1 DQPGSRTDPQPLSQ
15 PASRHHVERGL
26 PGPRVHREGHSH
38 SVLRRTSRQPN
49 PLTESLF
56 RENIMKI
63 RRLICRSGIIAAFLP
78 LLNTLPGHA
87 QVAVF
92 DATEAA
98 NAVKE
103 IRQFYADYQQAVTTY
118 SMLNGNLKNFSS
130 KQIWRTIESQLAM
143 ASIANNYGETT
154 GLQGVMNGQSPGT
167 ASTVWKFINLGLNST
182 SSGFLSQQVLGKS
195 QALSTLARMEA
206 MDGVSTQCLQ
216 SVGNYNQQRGNN
228 LQPQAALTQSQ
239 FDTSSFTTTELEQL
253 NLINMHNAHGLN
265 EAQSQGALH
274 ACQAAQAAVAN
285 MAQRAAAAT
294 EINNAAAI
302 QQQRT
307 GNPSAPA
314 NS

>member
-1 DQPGSRTDPQPLSQ
+1 
-15 PASRHHVERGL
+15 
-26 PGPRVHREGHSH
+26 
-38 SVLRRTSRQPN
+38 
-49 PLTESLF
+49 
-56 RENIMKI
+56 
-63 RRLICRSGIIAAFLP
+63 
-78 LLNTLPGHA
+78 
-87 QVAVF
+87 
-92 DATEAA
+92 
-98 NAVKE
+98 
-103 IRQFYADYQQAVTTY
+103 
-118 SMLNGNLKNFSS
+118 
-130 KQIWRTIESQLAM
+130 
-143 ASIANNYGETT
+143 
-154 GLQGVMNGQSPGT
+154 MNGQSPGT

-182 SSGFLSQQVLGKS
+182 SSGFLSQQVLGTS

-228 LQPQAALTQSQ
+228 LLPQAALTQSQ

-285 MAQRAAAAT
+285 MAQRAAAAA

-307 GNPSAPA
+307 SYPSAPA
-314 NS
+314 NSSATWQNYLP

>member
-1 DQPGSRTDPQPLSQ
+1 
-15 PASRHHVERGL
+15 
-26 PGPRVHREGHSH
+26 
-38 SVLRRTSRQPN
+38 
-49 PLTESLF
+49 
-56 RENIMKI
+56 MKI

-78 LLNTLPGHA
+78 LLTTLPSRA
-87 QVAVF
+87 QMTVF
-92 DATEAA
+92 DPTQSAHAIQQIYDRARDAQTWQQQLSYDIQMAGTML
-98 NAVKE
+98 K
-103 IRQFYADYQQAVTTY
+103 DYQQAITTY
-118 SMLNGNLKNFSS
+118 NMLYGNLKNFNS
-130 KQIWRTIESQLAM
+130 KSIWRTIESQLTM

-154 GLQGVMNGQSPGT
+154 GLQGVLNGQSPGT

-182 SSGFLSQQVLGKS
+182 SSEFLSQQVLGTS

-294 EINNAAAI
+294 EINNAAVV
-302 QQQRT
+302 QQQRS

-314 NS
+314 NSSSTWQNYLP